1 MNPWIQVTGWTLIH
15 FVWQGALLAV
25 LTAAVLRLCERRSSE
40 TRYVVAC
47 GSLAAM
53 LVSAGVSAAA
63 VWAPAATFSDA
74 HAVAPPGSVAVAV
87 MPPTDDASRFA
98 NVRPG
103 IFDLNASLPLL
114 VWTWLAGVVF
124 FLARFSAGWWRI
136 HGLRSAAM
144 GQAVSAW
151 QESGERL
158 ARRLGFETM
167 FRVVESTLVQAPT
180 VIGWMRPIIL
190 LPAAVLANLTPGQIE
205 ALLAHELA
213 HIRRR
218 DYAVN
223 VLQTLAESLL
233 FFHPAVW
240 WVSSRIRQERE
251 HCCDDVVVEL
261 YGEPASYAEALA
273 ELASWRTRGAALAV
287 GAADGPLLRR
297 IRRLLRVPEDEPR
310 ALSGI
315 VVWSLGMLVA
325 GALLV
330 LASPSLQGSEVG
342 AATIQFASSDWRV
355 RQSDHF
361 DVLYPPDLD
370 LHAERVAQDAE
381 RAYERVSLDL
391 KHNLAFRVPV
401 VLYHTTSE
409 VEQAVQGR
417 RAAPPHVGS
426 SADPSRDRILLAV
439 DQPADRWF
447 GLLTHE
453 LTHVFGFDIIPG
465 ESTQPWILEGLA
477 EYERGAWDPDDLVA
491 LRSAVRDNALPR
503 ITGWRP
509 EDAGR
514 SPRFVHAMGH
524 AAFDYI
530 ESRWGKT
537 GMRQFL
543 FALRQ
548 AALKGGDPYEG
559 AFRITRDE
567 FDRGFEEHLRA
578 RFAGVAERFDHGAS
592 LRLEGHITALS
603 LHMPAGLA
611 CMELWVDSSGK
622 TERWAV
628 ECGDTAVRELLG
640 ALTLK
645 PGDRVIVIGAAPRTA
660 GTQRVALQ
668 RLERPSDGFTWSVGS
683 RQPIV
688 ATKL

>member
-15 FVWQGALLAV
+15 FVWQGALIAV
-25 LTAAVLRLCERRSSE
+25 LTAMVLRLCRRRSAE
-40 TRYVVAC
+40 TRYAVAC

-53 LVSAGVSAAA
+53 LVSAGVTAAA
-63 VWAPAATFSDA
+63 VWPPGATFSGA
-74 HAVAPPGSVAVAV
+74 NAVAAPVSIGVTVLPSSDEALG
-87 MPPTDDASRFA
+87 FA
-98 NVRPG
+98 NVRPR
-103 IFDLNASLPLL
+103 IFDLNALLPLL
-114 VWTWLAGVVF
+114 VWTWLAGLAL

-144 GQAVSAW
+144 GEAASAW
-151 QESGERL
+151 QATGERL
-158 ARRLGFETM
+158 ARRLGIQAIL
-167 FRVVESTLVQAPT
+167 RVVESKLVQAPT

-223 VLQTLAESLL
+223 LLQSLTESLL

-261 YGEPASYAEALA
+261 CGEPASYAEALA
-273 ELASWRTRGAALAV
+273 ELASWRTCGAALAV
-287 GAADGPLLRR
+287 GAADGALLRR
-297 IRRLLRVPEDEPR
+297 VRRLLRVPVQDEPR
-310 ALSGI
+310 VLSGF
-315 VVWSLGMLVA
+315 VVSSLGMLVA

-330 LASPSLQGSEVG
+330 LAGPSLAGSEAG
-342 AATIQFASSDWRV
+342 AATIQSGSSDWRV

-361 DVLYPPDLD
+361 EIHYPADLD

-391 KHNLAFRVPV
+391 KHNLAFQVPV

-409 VEQAVQGR
+409 VEQAVQR
-417 RAAPPHVGS
+417 RTAAPPHIGS

-439 DQPADRWF
+439 DRPADQWF

-453 LTHVFGFDIIPG
+453 LTHVFGFDIIPSEG
-465 ESTQPWILEGLA
+465 TPPWIMEGLA
-477 EYERGAWDPDDLVA
+477 EYQRGAWDPDDLVA
-491 LRSAVRDNALPR
+491 LRSALRDNAFPR
-503 ITGWRP
+503 ITGLQP
-509 EDAGR
+509 EDASR
-514 SPRFVHAMGH
+514 PPRFVHAMGH

-530 ESRWGKT
+530 ESRWGKP

-543 FALRQ
+543 FSLRQ
-548 AALKGGDPYEG
+548 TAVKGGDPYRG

-567 FDRGFEEHLRA
+567 FDRGFEEYLRA
-578 RFAGVAERFDHGAS
+578 RFAGAADRFDRDAS
-592 LRLEGHITALS
+592 LRLDGDITAVRF
-603 LHMPAGLA
+603 HMPTGLA
-611 CMELWVDSSGK
+611 CIELWVDSSGK
-622 TERWAV
+622 RKDGQWSAATPP
-628 ECGDTAVRELLG
+628 RE
-640 ALTLK
+640 
-645 PGDRVIVIGAAPRTA
+645 
-660 GTQRVALQ
+660 
-668 RLERPSDGFTWSVGS
+668 SCSVPYS
-683 RQPIV
+683 LAIESS
-688 ATKL
+688 